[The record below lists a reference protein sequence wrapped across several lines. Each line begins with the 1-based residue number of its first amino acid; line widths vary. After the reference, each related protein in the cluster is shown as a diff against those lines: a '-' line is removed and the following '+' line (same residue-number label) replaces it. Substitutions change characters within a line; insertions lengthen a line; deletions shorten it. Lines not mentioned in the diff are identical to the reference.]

1 MNLCEVH
8 AKVVNPT
15 NYIIDIGASTGV
27 NSDPVY
33 PFISNNKY
41 KGLCIEG
48 SAQKIPSL
56 RQNISH
62 TFDIYNG
69 YITPHNVFSVFE
81 QYKVPRFFDILKI
94 DIDGY
99 DLEVLRTILDKY
111 QPRIIIAEYNE
122 KIPPPIQFEVKYKD
136 NYQWDYS
143 HCFGFSISAGK
154 KVFDKYHYKILSIY
168 DLNNILCINFELCN
182 LLSIDFESD
191 VYNLY
196 KNDYSMKYNERDQH
210 LPWNENVNYWLNIT
224 DPILLKNEILTY
236 FTKINDRSNFQVKTK
251 LEGVDFI
258 IE

>member
-1 MNLCEVH
+1 MNLYEIH
-8 AKVVNPT
+8 TKIANPT

-33 PFISNNKY
+33 QFISNNKY

-48 SAQKIPSL
+48 ASQKIPSL
-56 RQNISH
+56 RQNISP

-81 QYKVPRFFDILKI
+81 QYKVPRFFDVLKI

-99 DLEVLRTILDKY
+99 DLDVLRTILQKY

-122 KIPPPIQFEVKYKD
+122 KIPPPIHFEIKYRD
-136 NYQWDYS
+136 NYEWDNS
-143 HCFGFSISAGK
+143 HCFGFSLAAGK
-154 KVFDKYHYKILSIY
+154 NVMDKYNYKILSIC

-182 LLSIDFESD
+182 LLSVDFETNIYDIYQSGY
-191 VYNLY
+191 VARH
-196 KNDYSMKYNERDQH
+196 NERMFH
-210 LPWNENVNYWLNIT
+210 LPWNENVNHWLNIK
-224 DPILLKNEILTY
+224 DPDVLRSEILNY
-236 FTKINDRSNFQVKTK
+236 FTKINDRSLFQIKTK
-251 LEGVDFI
+251 IEGVDFY

>member
-1 MNLCEVH
+1 MNLYEIH
-8 AKVVNPT
+8 TKIVNPT
-15 NYIIDIGASTGV
+15 NYVIDIGASSGV
-27 NSDPVY
+27 SSDPVY

-48 SAQKIPSL
+48 STQNLPSL
-56 RQNISH
+56 RQNISP

-69 YITPHNVFSVFE
+69 YITPHNALSVFE

-99 DLEVLRTILDKY
+99 DLDVLRTILEKY

-136 NYQWDYS
+136 SYQWDGS
-143 HCFGFSISAGK
+143 HFFGFSISAGK
-154 KVFDKYHYKILSIY
+154 KVFDKYHYKILSIR

-182 LLSIDFESD
+182 LLSVEFESD
-191 VYNLY
+191 VYDVY
-196 KNDYSMKYNERDQH
+196 QTGYIDRYNDRMWH
-210 LPWNENVNYWLNIT
+210 LPWNENVNHWLDIK
-224 DPILLKNEILTY
+224 DSAILKSEILTY
-236 FTKINDRSNFQVKTK
+236 FTKNNDRSRLQVKTK
-251 LEGVDFI
+251 IEGVDFY

>member
-1 MNLCEVH
+1 MNLYEIYS
-8 AKVVNPT
+8 KIVNPT
-15 NYIIDIGASTGV
+15 NYVIDIGASSGV

-48 SAQKIPSL
+48 NAQNIPRL
-56 RQNISH
+56 RQNISS

-69 YITPHNVFSVFE
+69 YITPHNVLSIFE
-81 QYKVPRFFDILKI
+81 QYKVPRFFDVLKI

-99 DLEVLRTILDKY
+99 DLDVLRTILEKY

-122 KIPPPIQFEVKYKD
+122 KIPPPIHFEIKYKD

-154 KVFDKYHYKILSIY
+154 KVMDKYHYKILSICE
-168 DLNNILCINFELCN
+168 LNNILCINFELCN
-182 LLSIDFESD
+182 LLSVDFESN
-191 VYNLY
+191 VYDIY
-196 KNDYSMKYNERDQH
+196 QSGYIAQHDERIKH
-210 LPWNENVNYWLNIT
+210 LPWNENVNYWLNIK
-224 DPILLKNEILTY
+224 DPALLKSEILTY
-236 FTKINDRSNFQVKTK
+236 FTKINDRSQFQVKTK
-251 LEGVDFI
+251 IEGVDFY